1 MDLNELAKAAKKTPP
16 NRSILVYGDAKSG
29 KTRLAGTIAKIPS
42 IRKIYWFDLEN
53 GKETL
58 INMVKE
64 GILTTE
70 QAEKIAIYSVQDSA
84 ENPIAMETMLK
95 GFTAKSPV
103 SICEEH
109 GKINCPNCKQVSKP
123 FQTFFL
129 KDLTVNDFVVIDSGS
144 QLGSSIMAYLTKDK
158 QLGFKPGWDEY
169 GPQGLMLDDFFSVL
183 QVAKTNICMLT
194 QTIYAEGED
203 GREKL
208 YPLVGT
214 RNYSSKVAKFFG
226 HVVLLNISN
235 KEHKG
240 GSSTLYKIDALTGS
254 RSGWRIEDLKSL
266 DFSLL
271 YEKLQ
276 EDNATQTA

>member
-1 MDLNELAKAAKKTPP
+1 MDLKQLAQAAKQTPP
-16 NRSILVYGDAKSG
+16 NRSILIYGDAKSG

-42 IRKIYWFDLEN
+42 IRKVYWFDLEN
-53 GKETL
+53 GRETL
-58 INMVKE
+58 INMVRE
-64 GILTTE
+64 GVLTPE
-70 QAEKIAIYSVQDSA
+70 QAEKIKIYSIQDSS
-84 ENPIAMETMLK
+84 ESPLAMETMLK
-95 GFTAKSPV
+95 GFTSKVPV
-103 SICEEH
+103 TICEEH
-109 GKINCPNCKQVSKP
+109 GKIACPACKQSAKP
-123 FQTFFL
+123 FQNFFL
-129 KDLTVNDFVVIDSGS
+129 KELTAEDFVVIDSGS

-158 QLGFKPGWDEY
+158 PLGFKPGWDEY
-169 GPQGLMLDDFFSVL
+169 GPQGLMLDDFFSVV

-214 RNYSSKVAKFFG
+214 RNYSSKVAKYFG

-276 EDNATQTA
+276 EDSAK